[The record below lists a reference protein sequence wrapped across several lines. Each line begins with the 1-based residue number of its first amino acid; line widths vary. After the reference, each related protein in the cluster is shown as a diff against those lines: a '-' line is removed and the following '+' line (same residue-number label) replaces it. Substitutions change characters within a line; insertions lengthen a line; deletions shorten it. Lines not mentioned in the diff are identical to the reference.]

1 MSATLVPASLFIALL
16 PALPAA
22 APSDLALKGCVVA
35 RNPAA
40 SVAVLSSGGRT
51 RIAAVG
57 DKVFGGELVAVAP
70 DGAVLAFGTER
81 ATIRMAAAGARSAP
95 SLPQP
100 PAPARAAARD
110 AAPTTTLNMPR
121 ADVDRRVAL
130 EMDRILA
137 ETALAPVTD
146 GGRVTGVA
154 VRRLAT
160 GTVLSDVGLRQGDV
174 ITEINGT
181 QIDGLATLMGL
192 YSRLQGE
199 KQLDA
204 TILRD
209 GQPMSLRLNLE

>member
-1 MSATLVPASLFIALL
+1 MFSAPIVVVALL
-16 PALPAA
+16 TAPPDA
-22 APSDLALKGCVVA
+22 APQDLTLKGCVVS
-35 RNPAA
+35 RDQGT

-51 RIAAVG
+51 RVVAVG
-57 DKVFGGELVAVAP
+57 EKAFGGELVSVAP
-70 DGAVLAFGTER
+70 EGAVLAFGTER
-81 ATIRMAAAGARSAP
+81 ATIRMIAGSAPAPSPAAAP
-95 SLPQP
+95 TPT
-100 PAPARAAARD
+100 RAASREP
-110 AAPTTTLNMPR
+110 AATTTLNMPR

-137 ETALAPVTD
+137 ETALAPVTE

-160 GTVLSDVGLRQGDV
+160 GTVLSDVGLRPGDV

-192 YSRLQGE
+192 YGRLQGE

-209 GQPMSLRLNLE
+209 GQALSLRLTLQ

>member
-1 MSATLVPASLFIALL
+1 MFPALAISLLT
-16 PALPAA
+16 ALPAT
-22 APSDLALKGCVVA
+22 APPDLALKGCVVS
-35 RNPAA
+35 RDQVA
-40 SVAVLSSGGRT
+40 SVALLSSGGRT
-51 RIAAVG
+51 RVVAVG
-57 DKVFGGELVAVAP
+57 EKAFGGELVSVAP
-70 DGAVLAFGTER
+70 EGAVLSFGTER
-81 ATIRMAAAGARSAP
+81 ATIRMTAGA
-95 SLPQP
+95 
-100 PAPARAAARD
+100 APALPPT
-110 AAPTTTLNMPR
+110 AAPTPTRVASREPGATTTLNMPR

-137 ETALAPVTD
+137 ETALAPVTE

-160 GTVLSDVGLRQGDV
+160 GTVLSDVGLRAGDV

-192 YSRLQGE
+192 YGRLQGE

-209 GQPMSLRLNLE
+209 GQSLSLRLNLQ

>member
-1 MSATLVPASLFIALL
+1 VSASAFPVSLAVIWLA
-16 PALPAA
+16 ALPAA
-22 APSDLALKGCVVA
+22 APPDLIFKGCVVSRA
-35 RNPAA
+35 EAG

-51 RIAAVG
+51 RIVAVG
-57 DKVFGGELVAVAP
+57 EKAFGGELVSVAP
-70 DGAVLAFGTER
+70 DGVVLTFGTER
-81 ATIRMAAAGARSAP
+81 ATIRMAAGASA
-95 SLPQP
+95 SR
-100 PAPARAAARD
+100 PAPAPTPARAAAREG
-110 AAPTTTLNMPR
+110 AATTTLNMPR

-154 VRRLAT
+154 VRRLAN

-199 KQLDA
+199 KTLDA

-209 GQPMSLRLNLE
+209 GQSISLRLNLE